1 MSNGLVP
8 DQARGSW
15 EGSNSFRLMPGDPF
29 SEAPAAG
36 TLALA
41 AGGCLATFGYTWT
54 HPEDGD
60 QDGLLAFGLA
70 GGDNAIVALWSDSWH
85 QHPDVKVCEGSRD
98 ETGVISVGLE
108 YGDGWGW
115 QITLDATGAD
125 VLSLRMD
132 NVIPP
137 AVATEEISAGP
148 YVVMSME
155 LRRTP

>member
-70 GGDNAIVALWSDSWH
+70 SPPASAAPRIPAAYTVPPLWRRW
-85 QHPDVKVCEGSRD
+85 EGLLASRD
-98 ETGVISVGLE
+98 RGRA
-108 YGDGWGW
+108 GDTAPRQGR
-115 QITLDATGAD
+115 TLVSGAY
-125 VLSLRMD
+125 
-132 NVIPP
+132 P
-137 AVATEEISAGP
+137 
-148 YVVMSME
+148 
-155 LRRTP
+155 